1 MTPLV
6 DLLIIFAL
14 LLSVSYFT
22 AYFWRRIFRGRKYSV
37 IVFPGVVIHEL
48 SHLIGCI
55 ITFAKVKKVKL
66 FSMTGG
72 YVRHKK
78 SKIPIVGEPIIS
90 FFPVVGGTLSLF
102 LIYRL
107 VGLNLPAFEFNQYF
121 FHELKDLFVN
131 NWNNYIFWIAIY
143 LSISIIISIIP
154 SKKDFKNSFFGL
166 LVIFTILTL
175 ILEFFSLEVSSFLSH
190 AQNAMVFSLS
200 AGFIVLVFSG
210 LLFGIKKIILSA
222 FC

>member
-1 MTPLV
+1 MTQLTY
-6 DLLIIFAL
+6 LLITFTL

-22 AYFWRRIFRGRKYSV
+22 AYFWRRIFKGRKYSL
-37 IVFPGVVIHEL
+37 IVFPGIVIHEL

-55 ITFAKVKKVKL
+55 ITLAKVKKVKL
-66 FSMTGG
+66 FSMSGG

-78 SKIPIVGEPIIS
+78 PKIPIIGKPIIS
-90 FFPVVGGTLSLF
+90 LFPIVGGTLSLIF
-102 LIYRL
+102 IYRL
-107 VGLNLPAFEFNQYF
+107 IGLRLPTFQLSQDF
-121 FHELKDLFVN
+121 FYQFKILFTD

-166 LVIFTILTL
+166 LVIFAILTL
-175 ILEFFSLEVSSFLSH
+175 AFEFFALKTPPFLLQAQSSI
-190 AQNAMVFSLS
+190 VFSLS
-200 AGFIVLVFSG
+200 VGVIVLIFSG
-210 LLFGIKKIILSA
+210 LAFGFKKLILGV